1 MSWFNEYRLQGKFC
15 DALIKVEN
23 VEYKIHKV
31 IISDCS
37 PYFIP
42 FFEFHSSTDAS
53 TFDMFGLCPDT
64 MRLIIEFAYTGSVSV
79 TECNVEKL
87 MLASDMLNIMSIVQV
102 CSDFLGEQLSPENS
116 IGIWKF
122 SKVCSCPE
130 LQLRASHYIFH
141 HFEEVFSCEEFLHLT
156 MQELNEILGR
166 DELSVKKEG
175 TVFEAILH
183 WVAHKP
189 KERCKNLAMLFSK
202 FRVALTSAQYIH
214 SYVLTNEFVRSNA
227 ECIEMVSDAVKTIH
241 QSKFSDG
248 TVLRDPLARP
258 RLPGA
263 TLLAIGG
270 CSDERCLGEIEAYNV
285 CADLWVTL
293 PNTLTTPRADHGTA
307 FLNGYVYV
315 VGGFDGEVYCISV
328 SRLDLVKHTWQ
339 DVAPMYHCRGL
350 VSVTVLNGFIYAM
363 GGYDGYNQIRSA
375 ECYSPEID
383 EWKCIAPMCQW
394 RSEAGSTTLDDKIY
408 ICGGFKGQT
417 FLQTAECYNP
427 NTNQWTMITPMIRR
441 RCEHG
446 VVAHAGCVYAV
457 GGNDGIC
464 CLNCTEVF
472 NPQNNTW
479 HMISSMKTPRS
490 KFGLGVI
497 NGQIYAVGG
506 RTGAAALD
514 WSATPC
520 AVVSVFALSLRRRG
534 GLTSSIAQT
543 LKERNKR

>member
-227 ECIEMVSDAVKTIH
+227 ECIEM
-241 QSKFSDG
+241 
-248 TVLRDPLARP
+248 
-258 RLPGA
+258 
-263 TLLAIGG
+263 
-270 CSDERCLGEIEAYNV
+270 
-285 CADLWVTL
+285 
-293 PNTLTTPRADHGTA
+293 
-307 FLNGYVYV
+307 
-315 VGGFDGEVYCISV
+315 
-328 SRLDLVKHTWQ
+328 
-339 DVAPMYHCRGL
+339 
-350 VSVTVLNGFIYAM
+350 
-363 GGYDGYNQIRSA
+363 
-375 ECYSPEID
+375 
-383 EWKCIAPMCQW
+383 
-394 RSEAGSTTLDDKIY
+394 IY

-506 RTGAAALD
+506 RTGAGITSKVEYYDSTKDEWFLACD
-514 WSATPC
+514 TKRPC
-520 AVVSVFALSLRRRG
+520 ISCSCCVVVGIPNMAEYVYPRKMKS
-534 GLTSSIAQT
+534 
-543 LKERNKR
+543 NKNV